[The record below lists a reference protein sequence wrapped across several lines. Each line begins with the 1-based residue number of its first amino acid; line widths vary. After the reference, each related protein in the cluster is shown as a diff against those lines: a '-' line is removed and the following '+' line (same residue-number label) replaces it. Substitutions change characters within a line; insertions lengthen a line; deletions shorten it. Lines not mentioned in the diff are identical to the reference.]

1 MFNIWNLPILTTSLF
16 PLEETR
22 LGWGMGEGLILD
34 LFSGF
39 NYDFP
44 FKPVKEQ
51 EIKKFCEIFLL
62 IISLPFLL
70 LYLTFISLFVS

>member
-16 PLEETR
+16 PLE
-22 LGWGMGEGLILD
+22 GLILD

-39 NYDFP
+39 DYDFP
-44 FKPVKEQ
+44 FKPVKEE

-62 IISLPFLL
+62 IISLPFIL